1 MIARAWCVA
10 VASHSCARAY
20 YTRLLWSLACTHV
33 NIRAHAFLGPGLLA
47 PAPPRSHAENADLA
61 SDFLC
66 AEGQDATSSCVP
78 VSEVPQGPFCGASCA
93 SELQGFEGIPD
104 GTGVTV
110 YLALEQQGAE
120 MTDEMCTAACAISE
134 ASCME
139 NPGNPVFTCLGAI
152 DGPSAPVPV
161 PAPAEE

>member
-1 MIARAWCVA
+1 M
-10 VASHSCARAY
+10 
-20 YTRLLWSLACTHV
+20 YTRQHSRARIPGSWAPGTCAAALA
-33 NIRAHAFLGPGLLA
+33 RRERGPRVG
-47 PAPPRSHAENADLA
+47 H

-110 YLALEQQGAE
+110 YLALQQGAE

-161 PAPAEE
+161 PAPEELHGSG